1 MDPHTAEAEQE
12 SVALISEIRNALC
25 DAITSQEGKPH
36 PAYSFSYLYY
46 SAGYVNRA
54 ADGFVVLRENGRID
68 ASKLLVRPAIEAM
81 FRMTAVSQ
89 KPELFYRIA
98 YNEHEENLKWLRR
111 ASRHNGA
118 KFDDS
123 VLIKRWSEFSA
134 KYKTEFPKHNVP
146 DTALSLEQ
154 AAISAGMS
162 GYYDT
167 FYRMYC
173 RYQHMALQAI
183 GRSLD
188 ELTDAEDN
196 HVMAL
201 CTFAALEALISVGAC
216 RPSNFDSLRD
226 RLKPPSSPP

>member
-111 ASRHNGA
+111 AS
-118 KFDDS
+118 
-123 VLIKRWSEFSA
+123 
-134 KYKTEFPKHNVP
+134 
-146 DTALSLEQ
+146 
-154 AAISAGMS
+154 
-162 GYYDT
+162 
-167 FYRMYC
+167 
-173 RYQHMALQAI
+173 
-183 GRSLD
+183 
-188 ELTDAEDN
+188 
-196 HVMAL
+196 
-201 CTFAALEALISVGAC
+201 
-216 RPSNFDSLRD
+216 
-226 RLKPPSSPP
+226 